1 MIKYIDYQKD
11 QTDIKYFHGIPYI
24 KRPDKNRHVIGQTT
38 LKKTKDKEKDIIVCD
53 DIFYKYHKVVLGY
66 KKGYIPVNNNEYIV
80 LKRRFP
86 ILIIIIIMLLSIT
99 TVIALFSSI
108 DERKNLKINNTGKD
122 QTTEIIQKRS
132 STDMRIIISSA
143 ISCDGKNMLNMGIK
157 NLNKNRYLRYI
168 FEYNED
174 IVYDSQL
181 VEYNRTIQTDQLNK
195 NLEKGNYFIK
205 VKIESYDLNQKLM
218 GYHYAE
224 IKLIVE

>member
-1 MIKYIDYQKD
+1 MIKYIEYQKG

-24 KRPDKNRHVIGQTT
+24 KRPDKNHQVIGQTT

-53 DIFYKYHKVVLGY
+53 DIFYKYHKFVLGY

-86 ILIIIIIMLLSIT
+86 ILIFIIIMLLSIT

-143 ISCDGKNMLNMGIK
+143 ISCDGKIC
-157 NLNKNRYLRYI
+157 
-168 FEYNED
+168 
-174 IVYDSQL
+174 
-181 VEYNRTIQTDQLNK
+181 
-195 NLEKGNYFIK
+195 
-205 VKIESYDLNQKLM
+205 
-218 GYHYAE
+218 
-224 IKLIVE
+224 